1 MDNEIR
7 KLIKDSVLKV
17 SSEDFTDQVMQKIYE
32 EVHNGARIK
41 RNIQW
46 ACFFTCLSF
55 LLLPIILAFSQNLFS
70 VYESYIAQFIQSLGE
85 VNVIELTIALAMTLI
100 LLFQL
105 DNLIRLIIDYN
116 KSKSMV
122 DVPRS

>member
-7 KLIKDSVLKV
+7 KLLKDSILKV
-17 SSEDFTDQVMQKIYE
+17 SSEDFTDQVMKKIYE
-32 EVHNGARIK
+32 EMHDGAQIK

-55 LLLPIILAFSQNLFS
+55 LLLPIVLTFSQNLFS
-70 VYESYIAQFIQSLGE
+70 IYESYITQFIQSLEE

-122 DVPRS
+122 DVLKS

>member
-7 KLIKDSVLKV
+7 KLLKDSILKV

-32 EVHNGARIK
+32 EMHDGARIK
-41 RNIQW
+41 IDIQW

-55 LLLPIILAFSQNLFS
+55 LLFPIVLIFSQNLFS
-70 VYESYIAQFIQSLGE
+70 IYESYISQFIQSLGE

-116 KSKSMV
+116 KSKSML
-122 DVPRS
+122 DVLKS